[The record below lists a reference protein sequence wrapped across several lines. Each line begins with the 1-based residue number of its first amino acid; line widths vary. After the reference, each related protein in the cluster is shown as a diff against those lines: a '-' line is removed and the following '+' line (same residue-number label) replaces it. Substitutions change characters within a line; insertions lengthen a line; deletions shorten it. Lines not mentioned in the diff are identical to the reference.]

1 MMLHPVSSFAYSA
14 ALICS
19 AAAVSIAFLRTVVV
33 SHAQPLQLQ
42 MSQSNK
48 LTMHSVK
55 SIRNFNVVIHIIMN
69 SCYYSNDQ
77 ITYNVLQRIEYWS

>member
-1 MMLHPVSSFAYSA
+1 VISECWQNLQLGATINMVLHPVSSFAYSA

-55 SIRNFNVVIHIIMN
+55 SIRNFQ
-69 SCYYSNDQ
+69 CDYS
-77 ITYNVLQRIEYWS
+77 YNYE